1 MGTELVRPDTF
12 AIGLPDD
19 TVRRLTNLTEIWLHS
34 FKSQNTRIAYRRAL
48 ESWIALCAASGTEPS
63 AARIAHADMWIEQQ
77 RIAGSADRSIAHRV
91 SAVSSWYGY
100 LIINTAEDAVPLATR
115 NPMKTKAKPKI
126 DPTYTPTVSLDG
138 AEADRLITAADEDS
152 LIASALIRL
161 LLAEGL
167 RIGSAINATIAD
179 LGHDKGHRI
188 LVIKVKGGKPKKI
201 PLPPFVSDRVDRMLA
216 ARGNPEDGPLF
227 LTTKGRPLYELW
239 VWRLVRRL
247 GRKAGVPQA
256 AKMSPHSLRHTAITE
271 YLEAGASIYE
281 AQKFAGHADPRTTQI
296 YDHAIRDLDQHGSYV
311 LAGRY
316 GKRRS
321 QSSPE
326 PVSTQGE
333 H

>member
-1 MGTELVRPDTF
+1 VSAELLVRPDTF

-19 TVRRLTNLTEIWLHS
+19 TVRRLTDLTEVWLHS
-34 FKSQNTRIAYRRAL
+34 FKSQNTRTAYRRAL
-48 ESWIALCAASGTEPS
+48 ESWITLCAACRTEPGD
-63 AARIAHADMWIEQQ
+63 ARIAHADMWIEKQ
-77 RIAGSADRSIAHRV
+77 RLAGAADRSIAHRV

-100 LIINTAEDAVPLATR
+100 LIINTAEDPVPLATR

-126 DPTYTPTVSLDG
+126 DPNYTPTVSLDG
-138 AEADRLITAADEDS
+138 AEADRLIAAADEDS
-152 LIASALIRL
+152 LVASALIRL

-167 RIGSAINATIAD
+167 RIGSAINAMIPD

-188 LVIKVKGGKPKKI
+188 LTITVKGGNKKVI
-201 PLPPFVSDRVDRMLA
+201 PLPPFVADRIDRMLT
-216 ARGNPEDGPLF
+216 ARGDPEDGPLF

-271 YLEAGASIYE
+271 YLASGASLHD
-281 AQKFAGHADPRTTQI
+281 AQRFAGHADTRTTQI
-296 YDHAIRDLDQHGSYV
+296 YDHSKRDLDQHGSYV

-316 GKRRS
+316 SRRR
-321 QSSPE
+321 QQ
-326 PVSTQGE
+326 T
-333 H
+333 